1 MELIVKAKSGHVE
14 VRTRHRLDHRCDS
27 EFRYVP
33 DGGPPTDWMPVSAP
47 EGFVTEGMALSAAIL
62 LGKQV
67 AEGIAPAMTPRRKG

>member
-14 VRTRHRLDHRCDS
+14 VRTHRREGQRCDS

-33 DGGPPTDWMPVSAP
+33 EGASPTEWMPASSP
-47 EGFVTEGMALSAAIL
+47 EGFITEGMALSAAIL

-67 AEGIAPAMTPRRKG
+67 AEDLAPIAAPGRKS